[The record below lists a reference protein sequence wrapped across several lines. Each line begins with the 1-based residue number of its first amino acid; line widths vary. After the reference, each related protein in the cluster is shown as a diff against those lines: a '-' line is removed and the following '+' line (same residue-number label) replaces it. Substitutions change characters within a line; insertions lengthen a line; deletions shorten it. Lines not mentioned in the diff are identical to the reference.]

1 MKPRNGTWRPRIPK
15 IPDTEM
21 AKKNQGLAGVLTAQG
36 FGTRKDCARLIR
48 SGRVALGR
56 PLGDVPPGPVGSEPE
71 GPMRWEGISDP
82 DAAIDATGLWFRVGD
97 LELPYRESLYLA
109 FHKPA
114 DCECSH
120 APGHHRSVFSFFPE
134 PFLRRGLE
142 AVGRLDADTTGLL
155 LLSDSGDFIH
165 HLTSPKRHVA
175 KTYRVDLKHPVKP
188 DQIDKLTAGVELRGD
203 EQPTRPAQVALESE
217 RCCLITLTEGRY
229 HQVKRM
235 FGAVGNRVEGIH
247 RIAVGPVA
255 LDGDLAPGAWRFLS
269 DAEVAALLGAIPPVP
284 V

>member
-1 MKPRNGTWRPRIPK
+1 MP
-15 IPDTEM
+15 
-21 AKKNQGLAGVLTAQG
+21 KKNQGLAGLLTAQG
-36 FGTRKDCARLIR
+36 FGTRKECARLIR
-48 SGRVALGR
+48 AGQVALGR
-56 PLGDVPPGPVGSEPE
+56 PMGDVPAGPLRSEPG
-71 GPMRWEGISDP
+71 GPMHWEGAQDP
-82 DAAIDATGLWFRVGD
+82 EAAVDAAGLWFRVGD

-175 KTYRVDLKHPVKP
+175 KTYRVDLKHAVKP
-188 DQIDKLTAGVELRGD
+188 DQIGKLSAGVELRGD
-203 EQPTRPAQVALESE
+203 DEPTRPAQVVMESE
-217 RCCLITLTEGRY
+217 KRCLITLTEGRY

-235 FGAVGNRVEGIH
+235 FGAVGNRVEAIH

-255 LDGDLAPGAWRFLS
+255 LDEGLAPGDWRFLS
-269 DAEVAALLGAIPPVP
+269 DAEAAALVGAAPRAQA
-284 V
+284 